1 MKTLIAK
8 GQNINNSFQNKNLI
22 IVSLFLLAMIVKFLI
37 FFLVTDP
44 IIFYK
49 YPYFAQSI
57 VQGKDIGERLLDIS
71 PLYLFV
77 NILSYYI
84 YGTNWEALVI
94 VQVVIASLNSV
105 LVFLIGE
112 KFFGR
117 TVGII
122 AALLLILYANLTIID
137 LTIEPE
143 SILIFINSL
152 AIFMLMKAKESSRY
166 TFNYLLWFAA
176 GCLIGLSVITKPNSL
191 IVLAGVLIWV
201 WVTGDDFKQKWKSV
215 ILLLIGVTIFV
226 APVTV
231 RNYLKF
237 NDFILTTADGGKV
250 FYHGNG
256 PGANGMGRS
265 DLPFQG
271 FIEEK
276 KNDPDAAHAMFRE
289 TARAISGH
297 PLKPSQSAGF
307 WLGRTLD
314 YIKSDPA
321 QWFSLE
327 LRKFYLFW
335 NKYEVHDID
344 SNYKNYIIL
353 SKMPLINFGIISV
366 LGVLGMLLSV
376 RDYRRNFLLYWMIFA
391 YLVTTLVFFASSRYR
406 IPAVPFLAI
415 FAAYAVT
422 YLFDLLKK
430 KKIKETGIILS
441 VLVIL
446 GLLTNI
452 PYRNEIALYD
462 RWQMATR
469 FHYTLGANIAFKKG
483 MYEKAIE
490 ELKTTIAMEPDF
502 VPAYNM
508 LGKSYAMLN
517 NFEQADINFR
527 QVIRLAPELEEGY
540 LNLGL
545 LYRLKGDKSQ
555 EKYYLKK
562 ALSIN
567 PDNEKIKKYL
577 DE

>member
-1 MKTLIAK
+1 MKTLNIK
-8 GQNINNSFQNKNLI
+8 NQNINLSLQNRNLI
-22 IVSLFLLAMIVKFLI
+22 IGFLFLLALIFKLLI

-44 IIFYK
+44 IIFNK
-49 YPYFAQSI
+49 YPYFAQNI
-57 VQGKDIGERLLDIS
+57 IQGKDIGERLLDIS
-71 PLYLFV
+71 PFYLLV
-77 NILSYYI
+77 NILSYYL

-94 VQVVIASLNSV
+94 VQVIIASLNSV

-117 TVGII
+117 PVGII
-122 AALLLILYANLTIID
+122 AALLLIFYVNLTIID
-137 LTIEPE
+137 LTLEPE

-152 AIFMLMKAKESSRY
+152 IIFMLIKAKESSQY
-166 TFNYLLWFAA
+166 KYNFLLWFAA
-176 GCLIGLSVITKPNSL
+176 GCLMGLSVITKPNSL
-191 IVLAGVLIWV
+191 VVLIGVLIWM
-201 WVTGDDFKQKWKSV
+201 WITGGNYKLKLKSS
-215 ILLLIGVTIFV
+215 ILLLTGVIVFI
-226 APVTV
+226 APITA

-237 NDFILTTADGGKV
+237 NDFIMTTADGGKV

-256 PGANGMGRS
+256 PGANGMGRA

-289 TARAISGH
+289 TARAISGY
-297 PLKPSQSAGF
+297 PLKPSQCSGF
-307 WLGRTLD
+307 WFDRTLD

-321 QWFSLE
+321 QWLSLE

-335 NKYEVHDID
+335 NKYEVHDLD
-344 SNYKNYIIL
+344 SNYKNYVTL
-353 SKMPLINFGIISV
+353 TKMPLINFGVISV
-366 LGVLGMLLSV
+366 LGILGMLLSIKSF
-376 RDYRRNFLLYWMIFA
+376 RQTFLLNWMILA
-391 YLVTTLVFFASSRYR
+391 YLATTLVFFASSRYR
-406 IPAVPFLAI
+406 IPAVPFLCI
-415 FAAYAVT
+415 FAGYAIT
-422 YLFDLLKK
+422 YLSDLLKK
-430 KKIKETGIILS
+430 KKIKETGMMLS
-441 VLVIL
+441 VLIIL

-452 PYRNEIALYD
+452 PYREEIARYD

-469 FHYTLGANIAFKKG
+469 VHYSLGANLSFKRG
-483 MYEKAIE
+483 MYELAIE
-490 ELKTTIAMEPDF
+490 ELKKTIALEPDF

-508 LGKSYAMLN
+508 LGKSYAILN
-517 NFEQADINFR
+517 NLEQAEINFR

-545 LYRLKGDKSQ
+545 LYRLKGDKPQ

-577 DE
+577 DK

>member
-1 MKTLIAK
+1 MITK
-8 GQNINNSFQNKNLI
+8 GHNINNLFQNRNLI
-22 IVSLFLLAMIVKFLI
+22 IISLFLLALIFKFLT

-57 VQGKDIGERLLDIS
+57 IQGKDIGERILDIS
-71 PLYLFV
+71 PLYLYV
-77 NILSYYI
+77 NILSFYL

-94 VQVVIASLNSV
+94 VQVIIGALNSV

-117 TVGII
+117 LAGII
-122 AALLLILYANLTIID
+122 AALLLIFYANLTIID

-143 SILIFINSL
+143 SLLIFINSL
-152 AIFMLMKAKESSRY
+152 TIFMLIKARESKLDKH
-166 TFNYLLWFAA
+166 TYLLWFAS
-176 GCLIGLSVITKPNSL
+176 GCLIGASVITKPNSL
-191 IVLAGVLIWV
+191 VVLAGVLIWI
-201 WVTGDDFKQKWKSV
+201 WLTGENFRQKWQSA
-215 ILLLIGVTIFV
+215 ILLLVGVTILV

-276 KNDPDAAHAMFRE
+276 KNDPDAAHTMFRE
-289 TARAISGH
+289 TARAISGQL
-297 PLKPSQSAGF
+297 LKPSQCAGF
-307 WLGRTLD
+307 WFNRTLD
-314 YIKSDPA
+314 YIKSDPG
-321 QWFSLE
+321 QWLSLE
-327 LRKFYLFW
+327 LKKFYLFW

-344 SNYKNYIIL
+344 SNYKNYITL
-353 SKMPLINFGIISV
+353 SEMPLINFGMISV
-366 LGVLGMLLSV
+366 LGILGMLLSAKNW
-376 RDYRRNFLLYWMIFA
+376 RENFLLYWMFFT
-391 YLVTTLVFFASSRYR
+391 YLMTTLVFFASSRYR
-406 IPAVPFLAI
+406 IPAAPFLAI
-415 FAAYAVT
+415 FAAYALMH
-422 YLFDLLKK
+422 LFDLLRI
-430 KKIKETGIILS
+430 KKIRETGMLLS
-441 VLVIL
+441 VLVAL

-452 PYRNEIALYD
+452 PYREEIALYD

-469 FHYTLGANIAFKKG
+469 FHYTLGANILFKKG

-517 NFEQADINFR
+517 NFEQAEINFR
-527 QVIRLAPELEEGY
+527 HVIRLAPELEEGY

-545 LYRLKGDKSQ
+545 LYRIKGDKPQ
-555 EKYYLKK
+555 EKYYLTK

-567 PDNEKIKKYL
+567 PDNEKIKKYINY
-577 DE
+577 

>member
-1 MKTLIAK
+1 MQTLNTK
-8 GQNINNSFQNKNLI
+8 SQNINNLLQNRNFI
-22 IVSLFLLAMIVKFLI
+22 IVSLFLLALIFKFLI

-57 VQGKDIGERLLDIS
+57 VQGKDIGERMLDIS
-71 PLYLFV
+71 PFYLFV

-94 VQVVIASLNSV
+94 VQVIIASLNSV

-117 TVGII
+117 PVGIL
-122 AALLLILYANLTIID
+122 AALLLIFYANLTIID

-152 AIFMLMKAKESSRY
+152 SILMLIKAGESNLNKY
-166 TFNYLLWFAA
+166 KYLLWFAA

-191 IVLAGVLIWV
+191 LFFAGVLIWV
-201 WVTGDDFKQKWKSV
+201 WLTGENYEQKWKSA
-215 ILLLIGVTIFV
+215 ILLLVGVTIFV
-226 APVTV
+226 TPVTV

-237 NDFILTTADGGKV
+237 DDFILTTADGGKV

-289 TARAISGH
+289 TARAISGY
-297 PLKPSQSAGF
+297 PLKPSQCASF
-307 WLGRTLD
+307 WFDRTWD
-314 YIKSDPA
+314 YIKSDPS

-344 SNYKNYIIL
+344 SNYKNYVTL
-353 SKMPLINFGIISV
+353 TKMPLINFGVISV
-366 LGVLGMLLSV
+366 LGILGMLLSV
-376 RDYRRNFLLYWMIFA
+376 KSFRETFLLYWMIFS

-406 IPAVPFLAI
+406 IPAAPFFAV
-415 FAAYAVT
+415 FAAYTIA

-430 KKIKETGIILS
+430 KKIKKTGIMLS
-441 VLVIL
+441 ALVAI

-452 PYRNEIALYD
+452 PYREEIARYD
-462 RWQMATR
+462 RWQEATR
-469 FHYTLGANIAFKKG
+469 VHYSLGASIFFKKG
-483 MYEKAIE
+483 MYEKAIA
-490 ELKTTIAMEPDF
+490 ELNKTIALEPDF

-508 LGKSYAMLN
+508 LGKSYALLN
-517 NFEQADINFR
+517 NLKQAEINFR

-545 LYRLKGDKSQ
+545 LYRLKGDEPQ
-555 EKYYLKK
+555 AKYYLRK
-562 ALSIN
+562 ALSVN

-577 DE
+577 GD

>member
-1 MKTLIAK
+1 MKTLNIK
-8 GQNINNSFQNKNLI
+8 DQNINISFQNRNLI
-22 IVSLFLLAMIVKFLI
+22 IVSLFLLSLIFKFLI

-57 VQGKDIGERLLDIS
+57 AQGKDIGERLLDIS
-71 PLYLFV
+71 PFYLFV

-94 VQVVIASLNSV
+94 IQTIIASLNSV

-112 KFFGR
+112 KIFGR
-117 TVGII
+117 PVGII
-122 AALLLILYANLTIID
+122 AALLLIFYANLTIID

-152 AIFMLMKAKESSRY
+152 AVFTLIKAKESSQY
-166 TFNYLLWFAA
+166 KYNVLLWCAA
-176 GCLIGLSVITKPNSL
+176 GCLIGLSIITKPNSL
-191 IVLAGVLIWV
+191 LFFAGVLIWV
-201 WVTGDDFKQKWKSV
+201 WLTGERFENKWKST
-215 ILLLIGVTIFV
+215 ILLLAGVTIFV

-237 NDFILTTADGGKV
+237 DDFILTTADGGKV

-271 FIEEK
+271 FIEER

-289 TARAISGH
+289 TARAISGQ
-297 PLKPSQSAGF
+297 PLKPSQCAGF
-307 WLGRTLD
+307 WFDRTLN
-314 YIKSDPA
+314 YVKSDPA
-321 QWFSLE
+321 LWLSLE

-344 SNYKNYIIL
+344 TNYKNYITL
-353 SKMPLINFGIISV
+353 SKMPLINFGIMSV

-376 RDYRRNFLLYWMIFA
+376 RYFRETFLLYWMIFA
-391 YLVTTLVFFASSRYR
+391 YLATTLVFFASSRYR

-422 YLFDLLKK
+422 HLFDLLKK
-430 KKIKETGIILS
+430 KKMKETGIMLS
-441 VLVIL
+441 IVVAL

-452 PYRNEIALYD
+452 PYRNEIAQYD

-469 FHYTLGANIAFKKG
+469 FHYTLGANISFKKG

-517 NFEQADINFR
+517 NYEQAEINF
-527 QVIRLAPELEEGY
+527 QHVIRLAPELEEGY

-545 LYRLKGDKSQ
+545 LYRLQGDKPR